1 MGLNAPVSCM
11 SFFNVIPH
19 FKQVYDATNENQGD
33 WKVTYNCKDIPDPF
47 PWGIVAGVVIG
58 ILVIAV
64 AILGFKLYQKKNVKG
79 ENTQYAE
86 ASLFTR
92 NV

>member
-33 WKVTYNCKDIPDPF
+33 WKATYNCRDIPDPF
-47 PWGIVAGVVIG
+47 PWGTVAGVVIG

-79 ENTQYAE
+79 ENTGGADTPLVNN
-86 ASLFTR
+86 A
-92 NV
+92 